1 MILSD
6 IVIGN
11 DLKQYPIKKIGT
23 QVWMACNSA
32 ETKYQNGDIIPEVT
46 DGTAWAA
53 LTTGALCAY
62 NNDWSNVYSQVG
74 IAPAGWHL
82 PSDDDWNT
90 LSAYL
95 STNVG
100 GKLKETGFTYWDSP
114 NSGATNEVGFNG
126 RGGGNRYGIIYPGQF
141 MFIKE
146 HGTFWSS
153 EVYMTTYAY
162 HRDLVWNGTDLVK
175 FYVLQNY
182 GLSIRLI
189 RNSTTLTNG
198 QTSTVTDID
207 GNIYDTICI
216 GTQEWMS
223 ANLAVTHYNDGTAI
237 PNIIDDTAWCA
248 LTSGAYCVY
257 GKAIQVVPVGPS
269 GSGITADDTTHTAD
283 DTTITVDG

>member
-1 MILSD
+1 
-6 IVIGN
+6 
-11 DLKQYPIKKIGT
+11 
-23 QVWMACNSA
+23 
-32 ETKYQNGDIIPEVT
+32 
-46 DGTAWAA
+46 
-53 LTTGALCAY
+53 
-62 NNDWSNVYSQVG
+62 
-74 IAPAGWHL
+74 
-82 PSDDDWNT
+82 
-90 LSAYL
+90 
-95 STNVG
+95 
-100 GKLKETGFTYWDSP
+100 
-114 NSGATNEVGFNG
+114 
-126 RGGGNRYGIIYPGQF
+126 